1 VTNSSRDHDTGTER
15 AVSLILRIGVGA
27 SLLLIAA
34 GSLLS
39 FLEPGGYG
47 RSSSE
52 AARLSG
58 TGGAFP
64 RTWDW
69 LSQGV
74 RHGNGQAV
82 IVVGLLLLIATP
94 VLRVAISV
102 VAFVRE
108 GDRVYACIT
117 GLVLLLLLLSFE
129 LGKAG

>member
-1 VTNSSRDHDTGTER
+1 VTDPSRDHDTGTER
-15 AVSLILRIGVGA
+15 AVSIVLRIGVGS
-27 SLLLIAA
+27 SLLLITA

-39 FLEPGGYG
+39 FFGPGGYG
-47 RSSSE
+47 RGSSE

-58 TGGAFP
+58 AEGAIP
-64 RTWDW
+64 RTWHW
-69 LSQGV
+69 LSQGLLE
-74 RHGNGQAV
+74 GNGQAV
-82 IVVGLLLLIATP
+82 IVAGLLLLIATP

-102 VAFVRE
+102 LAFVRD